1 MEQWSIGVLSYLHNL
16 KIPLLHY
23 SITPTFQQAEKT
35 LGRAP
40 HIGFNFFKDRLRC
53 SSDQR

>member
-1 MEQWSIGVLSYLHNL
+1 MEQWSIGVLSYPHNL
-16 KIPLLHY
+16 KIPLLHH
-23 SITPTFQQAEKT
+23 SNTPLLQQAEKT